1 MSAEAEILITGLAI
15 APVKGTRLRSRRQ
28 VHLGRAGV
36 RENRRFYVI
45 DDGDR
50 MLNGKELGELSSVIA
65 DYCDARRTLKLTFP
79 NGLEV
84 EGDLQ
89 PGGPAVTTRFF
100 SRSACARLVAGPWSD
115 ALSSHADQR
124 LRLVEAGDEAGAV
137 DRGARGAVSL
147 ISGASLARLAL
158 AGGEPD
164 VDPRRFRML
173 IEVGGLDAH
182 AEDDWVGGAVRIG
195 ATAVV
200 AWGGHVGRCVVT
212 RRDPDSGMI
221 DLATLDIL
229 RGYRGGLETTEPLAF
244 GIYGE
249 VVAEGVIAVG
259 DPVAPPRAVGDP
271 VAPA

>member
-15 APVKGTRLRSRRQ
+15 APVKGTRLRSRPQ

-50 MLNGKELGELSSVIA
+50 MLNGKQLGELSSVIA

-89 PGGPAVTTRFF
+89 PAGPAVTTRFF
-100 SRSACARLVAGPWSD
+100 SRTARAQILAGPWSE
-115 ALSSHADQR
+115 ALSGHAGR
-124 LRLVEAGDEAGAV
+124 PLRLVEADAETGAV
-137 DRGARGAVSL
+137 DRGPRGAVSL
-147 ISGASLARLAL
+147 ISRASLARLAS

-173 IEVGGLDAH
+173 IEVDGLVAH
-182 AEDDWVGGAVRIG
+182 AEDDWVGSTVRIG
-195 ATAVV
+195 AARVT
-200 AWGGHVGRCVVT
+200 WGGHVGRCVVT
-212 RRDPDSGMI
+212 SRDPDTGLI
-221 DLATLDIL
+221 DLPTLDIL
-229 RGYRGGLETTEPLAF
+229 RDYRGGLQRTEPLAF

-249 VVAEGVIAVG
+249 VLAEGTIAVG
-259 DPVAPPRAVGDP
+259 DA